1 MKSSV
6 NELIPRAHFDGR
18 WRVTTPGAIAVFV
31 FVAIASLLIALRPM
45 GLDHDYQTYL
55 EYYGNILAGDPPKVE
70 VGYYLISLFFESVGI
85 GFLGVL
91 YTYAFVALYA
101 KFKFFQR
108 IESYRSVRE
117 GLFFGVV
124 YLLVFF
130 PVWELTQIRNAAAIA
145 VVALAVIEERKTNSF
160 FYFLLAIV
168 LHNVSFLIVS
178 LWLVQR
184 FFGSLKYPIII
195 GVALVIFLGLEYA
208 PYYQQY
214 AADVY
219 KEDFKPLSLKNLFII
234 FTFIYI
240 QFCSQPLPKSLAY
253 YSLALLSFYLAMGKM
268 PAAAIR
274 VADIS
279 LFFALLALSLAHL
292 RFSWL
297 FKLLTIFALGYVF
310 TGISYLGENPLINLD
325 AISWAG

>member
-1 MKSSV
+1 LKPSINQPVRRMY
-6 NELIPRAHFDGR
+6 FDGG
-18 WRVTTPGAIAVFV
+18 WRITTPGAIAAFV
-31 FVAIASLLIALRPM
+31 FVVIASLLIALRPM
-45 GLDHDYQTYL
+45 GLDYDYQTYL
-55 EYYGNILAGDPPKVE
+55 EYYNNILAGDPPKVE
-70 VGYYLISLFFESVGI
+70 IGYKLGTLFFEHVGI

-91 YTYAFVALYA
+91 YTYAFIALYA

-108 IESYRSVRE
+108 VESHRSIRE
-117 GLFFGVV
+117 GIFFGVV

-130 PVWELTQIRNAAAIA
+130 PVWELTQIRNAAAVA
-145 VVALAVIEERKTNSF
+145 VVALAILEERKINSS
-160 FYFLLAIV
+160 FYFLFAVL
-168 LHNVSFLIVS
+168 LHNVSFLIVA

-184 FFGSLKYPIII
+184 FFGSLKYPIVV
-195 GVALVIFLGLEYA
+195 GVALVVFLGLEYA

-219 KEDFKPLSLKNLFII
+219 KEDFKPLSLKNLFIL
-234 FTFIYI
+234 FTFVYI
-240 QFCSQPLPKSLAY
+240 QFCSQPLAKNLAY
-253 YSLALLSFYLAMGKM
+253 YSLALLLFYLAMGKM

-279 LFFALLALSLAHL
+279 LFFGLLALSLVHM

-297 FKLLTIFALGYVF
+297 YKLLTIFVLGYVF
-310 TGISYLGENPLINLD
+310 TNISYLGEAPIINLD

>member
-1 MKSSV
+1 LKSSV
-6 NELIPRAHFDGR
+6 NEPIHRAHFDGR
-18 WRVTTPGAIAVFV
+18 WRVTTPGAITVFV

-45 GLDHDYQTYL
+45 GFDHDYQTYL
-55 EYYGNILAGDPPKVE
+55 EYYDNILAGDPPKVE
-70 VGYYLISLFFESVGI
+70 IGYQLITLFFEMVGV

-91 YTYAFVALYA
+91 YTYAFIALYA

-108 IESYRSVRE
+108 VESCRSARE

-130 PVWELTQIRNAAAIA
+130 PVWELTQVRNAAAIA
-145 VVALAVIEERKTNSF
+145 VVALAVIEERKTKSI
-160 FYFLLAIV
+160 FYFLLAV
-168 LHNVSFLIVS
+168 LLHNVSFLIVS
-178 LWLVQR
+178 LWFVQR
-184 FFGSLKYPIII
+184 FFNSLKYPIVI
-195 GVALVIFLGLEYA
+195 GVALVVFLGLEYA

-219 KEDFKPLSLKNLFII
+219 KEEFKPLSLKNLFII
-234 FTFIYI
+234 FTFVYI
-240 QFCSQPLPKSLAY
+240 QFCSQPLPKRLAY

-297 FKLLTIFALGYVF
+297 YKLLTIFALGYVF

>member
-1 MKSSV
+1 MKPSI
-6 NELIPRAHFDGR
+6 NEPVRRMYFDGR
-18 WRVTTPGAIAVFV
+18 WRVTTPGAIVAFV

-45 GLDHDYQTYL
+45 GLDYDYQTYL
-55 EYYGNILAGDPPKVE
+55 EYYDNILAGYPPAVE
-70 VGYYLISLFFESVGI
+70 VGYKLITIFFEQIGI

-91 YTYAFVALYA
+91 YTYAFIALYA

-108 IESYRSVRE
+108 LESYRSVRE

-124 YLLVFF
+124 YFLVFF

-145 VVALAVIEERKTNSF
+145 VVALAILEDRKINSV
-160 FYFLLAIV
+160 FYFLLAV
-168 LHNVSFLIVS
+168 LLHNVSFLIVAF
-178 LWLVQR
+178 WLVQR
-184 FFGSLKYPIII
+184 FFGSLKYPIVI

-208 PYYQQY
+208 PYYQRY

-219 KEDFKPLSLKNLFII
+219 KEDFKPFSLKNLFIV

-240 QFCSQPLPKSLAY
+240 QFCRQPLPKSLAY
-253 YSLALLSFYLAMGKM
+253 YSMALLSFYLAMGKM

-297 FKLLTIFALGYVF
+297 YKLLTIFALGYVF
-310 TGISYLGENPLINLD
+310 TNISYLGENPLINLD
-325 AISWAG
+325 AIS

>member
-1 MKSSV
+1 MKPSI
-6 NELIPRAHFDGR
+6 NEPIHRAHFDGR
-18 WRVTTPGAIAVFV
+18 WRVTTPGGIAAFV
-31 FVAIASLLIALRPM
+31 FVAVASLLIALRPM
-45 GLDHDYQTYL
+45 GLDYDYQTYL
-55 EYYGNILAGDPPKVE
+55 EYYDNILAGDPPRVE
-70 VGYYLISLFFESVGI
+70 IGYQLITLFFEQVGI

-91 YTYAFVALYA
+91 YTYAFIALYA

-108 IESYRSVRE
+108 VESYRSVRE
-117 GLFFGVV
+117 GLFFCVV
-124 YLLVFF
+124 YFLVFL
-130 PVWELTQIRNAAAIA
+130 PVWELTQIRNAAAVA
-145 VVALAVIEERKTNSF
+145 VVALAVLEERKINSI
-160 FYFLLAIV
+160 FYFLLAV
-168 LHNVSFLIVS
+168 LLHNVSFLIVA

-195 GVALVIFLGLEYA
+195 GVALVVFLGLEYA

-219 KEDFKPLSLKNLFII
+219 KEDFKPFSLKNFFII

-297 FKLLTIFALGYVF
+297 YKLLTIFALGYVF
-310 TGISYLGENPLINLD
+310 TSISYLGENPLINLG

>member
-1 MKSSV
+1 M
-6 NELIPRAHFDGR
+6 
-18 WRVTTPGAIAVFV
+18 
-31 FVAIASLLIALRPM
+31 
-45 GLDHDYQTYL
+45 
-55 EYYGNILAGDPPKVE
+55 
-70 VGYYLISLFFESVGI
+70 
-85 GFLGVL
+85 GVL
-91 YTYAFVALYA
+91 YTYAFIALYA

-108 IESYRSVRE
+108 VESYRSVRE

-124 YLLVFF
+124 YCLVFF
-130 PVWELTQIRNAAAIA
+130 PVWELTQIRNAAAVA
-145 VVALAVIEERKTNSF
+145 VVTLAVLEERKASSI
-160 FYFLLAIV
+160 FYFLLAV
-168 LHNVSFLIVS
+168 LLHNVSFLIVA

-219 KEDFKPLSLKNLFII
+219 KEDFKPFSLKNLFII
-234 FTFIYI
+234 FTIVYI

-279 LFFALLALSLAHL
+279 LFL
-292 RFSWL
+292 
-297 FKLLTIFALGYVF
+297 
-310 TGISYLGENPLINLD
+310 PC
-325 AISWAG
+325 